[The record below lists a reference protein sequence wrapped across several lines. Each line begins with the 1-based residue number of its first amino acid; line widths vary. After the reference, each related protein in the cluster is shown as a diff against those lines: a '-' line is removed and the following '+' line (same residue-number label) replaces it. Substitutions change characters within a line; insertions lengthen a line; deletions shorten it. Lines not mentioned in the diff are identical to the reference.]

1 MHVFLYL
8 YLSVFEE
15 ICLLSCSTEFF
26 FFFRFHCYW
35 VCLMGKVTWNSVR
48 LIKFCMSIPCY
59 QHEISGLW
67 TLVLLRDPSLLRVFC
82 FHHVALQMASPKEK
96 EKRKKDNKHSDKF
109 ALISSYFALE
119 LMREKKCKKG
129 CLVSIYWMS
138 TKGRWSSFQLFYRL
152 ESVFLLIAV
161 LNRDFSLGGWWE
173 SHRMCTCL

>member
-26 FFFRFHCYW
+26 FFSLSLLLSVSY
-35 VCLMGKVTWNSVR
+35 GKSHLEFCSPNKVLHVNSVVSTWN
-48 LIKFCMSIPCY
+48 KWFMN
-59 QHEISGLW
+59 SGL
-67 TLVLLRDPSLLRVFC
+67 
-82 FHHVALQMASPKEK
+82 VARPIASPCLLFSPRRLANGVTQRKR
-96 EKRKKDNKHSDKF
+96 KRKKDNKHSDKF